1 MYIYTD
7 KSGIYRKFTGGE
19 PFAMTLAGRTFY
31 VLTNTRDISECNKNL
46 ITLSF
51 DVFVKELMLNCGCS
65 PSSVDKMC
73 QEPPRYIDGSTT
85 TALNPSRKSI
95 SRLAMDFHQTQLLPG
110 RPNSKLEEL
119 TRSMLS
125 YVDAM
130 VTWEIISVN
139 SHYLKQNAKGTE
151 NEIQV
156 SLMRFCGKIL
166 IEAAT
171 ASYFGKAFS
180 DIDPTIVDIFYT
192 FDSEVWKLIYSYP
205 RQLSKDVHLARDRLV
220 AAFTTHF
227 QRPQSERQ
235 GEAWFT
241 KALEEE
247 QRRIGLTEEE
257 MAAIVLTVYLG

>member
-1 MYIYTD
+1 
-7 KSGIYRKFTGGE
+7 
-19 PFAMTLAGRTFY
+19 
-31 VLTNTRDISECNKNL
+31 
-46 ITLSF
+46 
-51 DVFVKELMLNCGCS
+51 
-65 PSSVDKMC
+65 MC
-73 QEPPRYIDGSTT
+73 QEPPIYVDGSTT
-85 TALNPSRKSI
+85 TALNPSGKSI
-95 SRLAMDFHQTQLLPG
+95 SRLAMDFHRTQLLPG
-110 RPNSKLEEL
+110 GTNSKLEEL
-119 TRSMLS
+119 TRSVLP

-130 VTWEIISVN
+130 VTWENLRVD
-139 SHYLKQNAKGTE
+139 SHYLKENTNGTE

-156 SLMRFCGKIL
+156 SLIRFCGKIL

-180 DIDPTIVDIFYT
+180 DIDPNIVNIFYT
-192 FDSEVWKLIYSYP
+192 FDSEVWKLIYNYP
-205 RQLSKDVHLARDRLV
+205 RQFSKDVHFARDRLV